1 MRGSTRAKIVATIG
15 PASASAPC
23 IEAMVEAGVDTF
35 RLNLSHGSEEDHAR
49 AIGLIRAV
57 EHAVGKPI
65 AIMAD
70 LPGPKIRL
78 DAPPVTALETGGH
91 VSFSTELN
99 DLKTNQPAA
108 IAGVAVGDR
117 VLLDDGAI
125 RLRAVEQCGGTLR
138 CEILKGGVL
147 RPKMGV
153 NVPDSDTP
161 LAAVGARDRLLAA
174 WAVAAG
180 ADLLAVSFCR
190 DGDDIRRLREELGG
204 SVQFVAKIERPI
216 AVANI
221 DDILEASEFML
232 VARGDLGVEMDIAEV
247 PVIQKQLL
255 DHAKRHGRPSIV
267 ATQMLQSMIEMHTPT
282 RAEASDV
289 ANAILDGAD
298 AVMLSGET
306 AIGHDPTLAVAMMD
320 RIARTTET
328 YARTLPLSPSP
339 EPGRWSGSATMAAL
353 ARGAYRTAVD
363 VGADVVVV
371 WSKTGDAARLLSREP
386 FGIPIVA
393 LSDDVSAARRM
404 QLLRGV
410 EAIHTT
416 APSDR
421 HALREALPA
430 FLRGVLGGVNEVHC
444 VLLSPPVFTHEGG
457 GDVIDVVEVAL

>member
-1 MRGSTRAKIVATIG
+1 MSRPTRAKIVATIG
-15 PASASAPC
+15 PASASASC

-35 RLNLSHGSEEDHAR
+35 RLNLSHGTKAGHAEV
-49 AIGLIRAV
+49 IGLIRAV
-57 EHAVGKPI
+57 EGAVGKPI

-78 DAPPVTALETGGH
+78 DAPPIAALETGGH
-91 VSFSTELN
+91 VSFSAEPG
-99 DLKTNQPAA
+99 DLATDQPAA
-108 IAGVAVGDR
+108 IAVVAVGDR

-125 RLRAVEQCGGTLR
+125 QLRAVERRSDSLR

-147 RPKMGV
+147 RPRMGV
-153 NVPDSDTP
+153 NVPDSNHSLP
-161 LAAVGARDRLLAA
+161 AVGTRDRLLAA
-174 WAVAAG
+174 WAVEAG

-190 DGDDIRRLREELGG
+190 DGDDIRRLREEIGG
-204 SVQFVAKIERPI
+204 SVQFVAKIERPV

-306 AIGHDPTLAVAMMD
+306 AIGHDPTLAVATMD
-320 RIARTTET
+320 RIARTTEA
-328 YARTLPLSPSP
+328 YARTLPLAVSP
-339 EPGRWSGSATMAAL
+339 EPGRWSGSPTMAAL

-363 VGADVVVV
+363 VEADAVVV
-371 WSKTGDAARLLSREP
+371 WSKAGGAARLLSREP
-386 FGIPIVA
+386 FGIPIIA
-393 LSDDVSAARRM
+393 LSADASTARRM

-410 EAIHTT
+410 EAMHIT
-416 APSDR
+416 APMDR
-421 HALREALPA
+421 QALREALPA
-430 FLRGVLGGVNEVHC
+430 IVQKMFEGVHTVRC
-444 VLLSPPVFTHEGG
+444 VVLSPAVFARAGEV
-457 GDVIDVVEVAL
+457 DAIDVVEVAW